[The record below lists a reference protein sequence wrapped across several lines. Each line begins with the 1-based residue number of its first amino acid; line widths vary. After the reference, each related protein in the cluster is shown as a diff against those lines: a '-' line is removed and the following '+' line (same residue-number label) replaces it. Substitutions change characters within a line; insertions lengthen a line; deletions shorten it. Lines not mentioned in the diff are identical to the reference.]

1 MEHAKKMILVEP
13 RVLEGLS
20 RNPPVEDAT
29 NRDLQETSQSMKDI
43 LDSDGSAYDKANAY
57 QQALWGFLK
66 RFEQYKDRPLGKVQL
81 TSDSKPSSST
91 SKSGDEAN
99 TLEDESGVVRDV
111 IASVGKVYRNKAER
125 LIQRLK
131 LNPRVKW
138 NELGEL
144 EYDGRVINQS
154 NLTDL
159 VKDVLRKSKAPAPTG
174 WDVFAD
180 ALRQVNVAQDL
191 VGNPKR
197 WDYIRKIPTAEADN
211 QEKTPGT
218 VKSKRRR
225 YQEVDDV
232 DDDTAD
238 WSTPQETVKKRS
250 RKLVND
256 KSLNWSALNKRV
268 NYDDDTWV
276 DYDDDNKRLNWSAL
290 NKRVN

>member
-1 MEHAKKMILVEP
+1 M
-13 RVLEGLS
+13 
-20 RNPPVEDAT
+20 
-29 NRDLQETSQSMKDI
+29 
-43 LDSDGSAYDKANAY
+43 
-57 QQALWGFLK
+57 
-66 RFEQYKDRPLGKVQL
+66 
-81 TSDSKPSSST
+81 
-91 SKSGDEAN
+91 
-99 TLEDESGVVRDV
+99 

-232 DDDTAD
+232 DDGNDDTTD
-238 WSTPQETVKKRS
+238 WSTPQETAKKRG
-250 RKLVND
+250 RKLV
-256 KSLNWSALNKRV
+256 
-268 NYDDDTWV
+268 
-276 DYDDDNKRLNWSAL
+276 NKRLNWSA
-290 NKRVN
+290 

>member
-81 TSDSKPSSST
+81 TSDSKLNRTTST
-91 SKSGDEAN
+91 NGDEPTSQASGVESQ
-99 TLEDESGVVRDV
+99 EDESGVVRDV
-111 IASVGKVYRNKAER
+111 LASVPKSLRNKAER
-125 LIQRLK
+125 LLTRLK
-131 LNPRVKW
+131 ANPDVKW

-144 EYDGRVINQS
+144 EYGGRVIEQS

-159 VKDVLRKSKAPAPTG
+159 VNDVLRKRKHSADPLG
-174 WDVFAD
+174 WDVFAN

-191 VGNPKR
+191 IGNPYR
-197 WDYIRKIPTAEADN
+197 WAYIRKIPTDY
-211 QEKTPGT
+211 QDLKTPAT
-218 VKSKRRR
+218 VRREKSLSPEPSQKKSRRSRYSAFSHDDGEEDDWTTPLEGPRNRDKNPAKKRL
-225 YQEVDDV
+225 
-232 DDDTAD
+232 T
-238 WSTPQETVKKRS
+238 WSTMK
-250 RKLVND
+250 
-256 KSLNWSALNKRV
+256 
-268 NYDDDTWV
+268 
-276 DYDDDNKRLNWSAL
+276 
-290 NKRVN
+290 

>member
-218 VKSKRRR
+218 VKKKTPTTVPRKTTRKSR
-225 YQEVDDV
+225 YQAFYNDEE
-232 DDDTAD
+232 DDDD
-238 WSTPQETVKKRS
+238 
-250 RKLVND
+250 
-256 KSLNWSALNKRV
+256 
-268 NYDDDTWV
+268 
-276 DYDDDNKRLNWSAL
+276 DYDEDDWTTPREVTRIRDKNPSAKKRLNWSAL
-290 NKRVN
+290 K